1 MKFINISFYELLII
15 VVFILGLKGFR
26 AEELSYEES
35 VKMHEY
41 ATKTL
46 KQKSI
51 IIDADDI
58 MRDPGNMRYI

>member
-1 MKFINISFYELLII
+1 MLFLFI
-15 VVFILGLKGFR
+15 GLKGFR

-58 MRDPGNMRYI
+58 IRDPGNMQYIVFFTKDTTLI